1 MRLPMP
7 RLQDGSPHSGA
18 EELEETETHP
28 LTRVLAKLV
37 EEGDMKYMET
47 RDGITHYQMLKPVVL
62 E

>member
-7 RLQDGSPHSGA
+7 RLQDGSPHPRT
-18 EELEETETHP
+18 EKLEETETHP
-28 LTRVLAKLV
+28 LTKVLAKLIK
-37 EEGDMKYMET
+37 EGDMEYTET